1 MTIKIYPEDI
11 VRRCLWD
18 NYVYYILS
26 GSDKEAERQLNEN
39 NEMEISE
46 KDALVIGLLKVI
58 DTDNLIHKFNNHVV
72 EQLTN
77 KSIKHGDLLL
87 ARKKTLDI
95 SVDKFLDK
103 FPDYWL
109 PKSTYVSALAD
120 LVEYID
126 NMKKNIENL
135 EIHKVVDKNVTYEF
149 YNSANIR
156 KLLKFN
162 Y

>member
-1 MTIKIYPEDI
+1 
-11 VRRCLWD
+11 
-18 NYVYYILS
+18 
-26 GSDKEAERQLNEN
+26 
-39 NEMEISE
+39 
-46 KDALVIGLLKVI
+46 VI

>member
-1 MTIKIYPEDI
+1 MKIILCAEDI

-18 NYVYYILS
+18 NYVYYILG
-26 GSDKEAERQLNEN
+26 GSDKEAERLLATNE
-39 NEMEISE
+39 EMEISE

-72 EQLTN
+72 EHLTN
-77 KSIKHGDLLL
+77 KSIKHGDYLL
-87 ARKKTLDI
+87 ARKKTFDVA
-95 SVDKFLDK
+95 VDKFLDK
-103 FPDYWL
+103 FPDYWQ
-109 PKSTYVSALAD
+109 PKSRYVNALSE
-120 LVEYID
+120 LVEYIE
-126 NMKKNIENL
+126 NMKKELENL
-135 EIHKVVDKNVTYEF
+135 EVHKVVDKNVTYEF